1 MNINSGNIK
10 WLIEIFT
17 DLNEER
23 QHKLMQEAIRLQFEQ
38 GQENIAIKRNEKI
51 DEKELV
57 SRTMEHIK
65 KADDLLELFDT
76 MNKEQQAAFGIFMN
90 ELTKGEFAKDEEIQI
105 QINSRNMTIEEYLN
119 RYMPGVDIDK
129 AKVILN
135 EIKEKA

>member
-1 MNINSGNIK
+1 M
-10 WLIEIFT
+10 
-17 DLNEER
+17 ER
-23 QHKLMQEAIRLQFEQ
+23 
-38 GQENIAIKRNEKI
+38 
-51 DEKELV
+51 
-57 SRTMEHIK
+57 IK

-76 MNKEQQAAFGIFMN
+76 MNKEQQAALGIFMN

-105 QINSRNMTIEEYLN
+105 QINSRNMTIQEYLN

>member
-23 QHKLMQEAIRLQFEQ
+23 QRKLLQEAIRFKFEQ

-51 DEKELV
+51 DEKELA
-57 SRTMEHIK
+57 SRTMERIK
-65 KADDLLELFDT
+65 KADDLLELFDN

-90 ELTKGEFAKDEEIQI
+90 ELTKGEFAKDEEIRI

-119 RYMPGVDIDK
+119 RYIPGIDINK